1 METTEIQASFA
12 ALLDTFD
19 PITGQPTDEDL
30 TSLNLACLSA
40 LVPIPFDRE
49 KGKHNLMC
57 LLLADADY
65 EQRTELISPPYL
77 RPVIYDETIPT
88 EALF

>member
-1 METTEIQASFA
+1 MKPTEIQASFA

-19 PITGQPTDEDL
+19 PITGQPTDGDL
-30 TSLNLACLSA
+30 TRLNLACLSA

-49 KGKHNLMC
+49 KGKHNLMG

-65 EQRTELISPPYL
+65 EQYMKLNSLLIFV
-77 RPVIYDETIPT
+77 RPSTT
-88 EALF
+88 RQSQKTLF